1 MIHIHISDSD
11 TSSTA
16 GCSRSL
22 FAHKRNKSMAATSG
36 GATENG
42 IGQQMKA
49 QQNGKTR
56 GNAASAWEQH
66 VSEPT
71 RIWTNALGSHL
82 SDNNL
87 SISFKMQNHCFIV
100 SQWSLFGYFPHILSI
115 YHTKFFLI
123 ITLESMLCIIYV
135 HKTITFISDLILLTP
150 FTIVWS
156 PPNFV
161 YINRKKHA
169 GYLFIQAF
177 IFVFASNWI
186 KIYYFEQISRK
197 RCAKFGGDLYCTCW
211 SRSFWKQCE
220 NAIEIEP
227 KRNCVPTSAIV
238 RKLRRRWE
246 NCIVSLSYDFQEKV
260 SDL

>member
-123 ITLESMLCIIYV
+123 TLESMLCIIYV

-161 YINRKKHA
+161 YINRKKHIRTRR
-169 GYLFIQAF
+169 LFVYSI
-177 IFVFASNWI
+177 V
-186 KIYYFEQISRK
+186 YFCFCFKLNKNI
-197 RCAKFGGDLYCTCW
+197 L
-211 SRSFWKQCE
+211 FWTNITK
-220 NAIEIEP
+220 
-227 KRNCVPTSAIV
+227 KV
-238 RKLRRRWE
+238 R
-246 NCIVSLSYDFQEKV
+246 
-260 SDL
+260 